1 VSRAL
6 PVGVVSLVGVLL
18 FLWPFLGS
26 GLPANTPAW
35 TLALA
40 CVAGL
45 FLVEAGTRQLDSR
58 AVALLAAIAAIDT
71 ALRLAVIEGIGG
83 FSPIFF
89 LVLCAGYIFGTSFG
103 FLAGALSMLV
113 SALAGGGVGPWVP
126 YQIFAVGWVGVAAG
140 LAGHW
145 RRQSVTPGWR
155 DVLVLAGVGAAMGY
169 VVGALLDITD
179 WVPVYRGNPSL
190 GWLPGM
196 DAPTALLHF
205 GRFYVLTSL
214 TYDTFRA
221 VGNVLMVMALGVPV
235 LGALGRLRARL
246 TFEVVQSPL
255 PARQGWPR
263 SPGHDF
269 VSSTP
274 NRRA

>member
-1 VSRAL
+1 
-6 PVGVVSLVGVLL
+6 VVSLVGVFL
-18 FLWPFLGS
+18 FVWPFLGS

-35 TLALA
+35 TLTLA
-40 CVAGL
+40 CVGGL

-89 LVLCAGYIFGTSFG
+89 LVLCAGYVFGTSFG

-140 LAGHW
+140 LAGQW
-145 RRQSVTPGWR
+145 RTKSGAAGGR
-155 DVLVLAGVGAAMGY
+155 DILVLAGVGAATGY
-169 VVGALLDITD
+169 LVGALLDVTD

-196 DAPTALLHF
+196 DPVTSLEHF
-205 GRFYVLTSL
+205 ARFYLLTSL
-214 TYDTFRA
+214 AYDTFRA
-221 VGNVLMVMALGVPV
+221 VGNVVMVLVLGVPV
-235 LGALGRLRARL
+235 LAALGRLRARL
-246 TFEVVQSPL
+246 TFEMV
-255 PARQGWPR
+255 G
-263 SPGHDF
+263 
-269 VSSTP
+269 SSL
-274 NRRA
+274 

>member
-1 VSRAL
+1 MKRAL
-6 PVGVVSLVGVLL
+6 PVGVVSLVGLVL
-18 FLWPFLGS
+18 FLWPFFGS
-26 GLPANTPAW
+26 GLPPNTPAW
-35 TLALA
+35 TLTLA
-40 CVAGL
+40 SVGGL
-45 FLVEAGTRQLDSR
+45 LLVEAGARQLDSR

-89 LVLCAGYIFGTSFG
+89 LVLCSGYIFGTSFG

-145 RRQSVTPGWR
+145 SRGGRLPGWR
-155 DVLVLAGVGAAMGY
+155 DVLVLAGVGAAMGF

-190 GWLPGM
+190 GWSPGM
-196 DAPTALLHF
+196 SAGTSLLHF
-205 GRFYVLTSL
+205 GRFYLLTSL
-214 TYDTFRA
+214 AYDTFRA
-221 VGNVLMVMALGVPV
+221 VGNVVMVLALGLPV
-235 LGALGRLRARL
+235 LGALSRLRARL
-246 TFEVVQSPL
+246 TFEVMPL
-255 PARQGWPR
+255 DGDLQPR
-263 SPGHDF
+263 AAGVPGAAEGG
-269 VSSTP
+269 
-274 NRRA
+274 RA

>member
-1 VSRAL
+1 MSKAL

-35 TLALA
+35 TLTLA
-40 CVAGL
+40 CVACL

-89 LVLCAGYIFGTSFG
+89 LVLCAGYVFGTSFG

-145 RRQSVTPGWR
+145 RMRSGMPGWR
-155 DVLVLAGVGAAMGY
+155 DVLMLAGVGAVMGY

-179 WVPVYRGNPSL
+179 WVPIYRGNPAL

-196 DAPTALLHF
+196 DPVTSLVHF
-205 GRFYVLTSL
+205 ARFYMLTSL
-214 TYDTFRA
+214 AYDTFRA
-221 VGNVLMVMALGVPV
+221 SGNVLMVLALGEPV
-235 LGALGRLRARL
+235 MVALGRLRARL
-246 TFEVVQSPL
+246 TFEIV
-255 PARQGWPR
+255 R
-263 SPGHDF
+263 SAP
-269 VSSTP
+269 
-274 NRRA
+274 

>member
-1 VSRAL
+1 MKRAL

-35 TLALA
+35 TLTLA

-89 LVLCAGYIFGTSFG
+89 LVLCSGYVFGTSFG

-145 RRQSVTPGWR
+145 SRSSRAPGWR
-155 DVLVLAGVGAAMGY
+155 DVLVLAGVGGAMGY
-169 VVGALLDITD
+169 AVGALLDITD

-190 GWLPGM
+190 GWVPGM
-196 DAPTALLHF
+196 DAATSLVHF
-205 GRFYVLTSL
+205 ARFYVLTSFA
-214 TYDTFRA
+214 YDSFRA
-221 VGNVLMVMALGVPV
+221 VGNVVMVLALGAPV
-235 LGALGRLRARL
+235 LTALGRLRARL
-246 TFEVVQSPL
+246 TFEVVRVAP
-255 PARQGWPR
+255 
-263 SPGHDF
+263 
-269 VSSTP
+269 
-274 NRRA
+274 

>member
-1 VSRAL
+1 
-6 PVGVVSLVGVLL
+6 VVSLVGVLL

-35 TLALA
+35 TLTLA

-45 FLVEAGTRQLDSR
+45 FLVEAGARQLDSR

-89 LVLCAGYIFGTSFG
+89 LVLCSGYVFGTSFG

-113 SALAGGGVGPWVP
+113 SALAGGGEGPWVP
-126 YQIFAVGWVGVAAG
+126 YQIFAVGM
-140 LAGHW
+140 AGHW
-145 RRQSVTPGWR
+145 RRESGVPGWR
-155 DVLVLAGVGAAMGY
+155 DVLALAAVGAVMGY

-196 DAPTALLHF
+196 SPGTSLLHF
-205 GRFYVLTSL
+205 GRFYLLTSL
-214 TYDTFRA
+214 AYDTFRA
-221 VGNVLMVMALGVPV
+221 VGNVLMVFALGLPV
-235 LGALGRLRARL
+235 LAALVRLRARL
-246 TFEVVQSPL
+246 TFEVIPL
-255 PARQGWPR
+255 DHDLQ
-263 SPGHDF
+263 PGAAA
-269 VSSTP
+269 VPGAAGGGGT
-274 NRRA
+274 

>member
-1 VSRAL
+1 LSRAL

-35 TLALA
+35 TLMLA

-45 FLVEAGTRQLDSR
+45 VLVEAGTRQLDSR

-89 LVLCAGYIFGTSFG
+89 LVLCAGYVFGTSFG

-113 SALAGGGVGPWVP
+113 SALAGGGMGPWVP
-126 YQIFAVGWVGVAAG
+126 FQVFAVGWVGVAAG
-140 LAGHW
+140 LAGHG
-145 RRQSVTPGWR
+145 RQTSGLPGWR

-196 DAPTALLHF
+196 SAATALLHF
-205 GRFYVLTSL
+205 ARFYVLTSL
-214 TYDTFRA
+214 AYDTFRA
-221 VGNVLMVMALGVPV
+221 AGNVLMVLALGAPV
-235 LGALGRLRARL
+235 MAALGRLRARL
-246 TFEVVQSPL
+246 SFEVVPAVP
-255 PARQGWPR
+255 PARREGIGGGLVP
-263 SPGHDF
+263 
-269 VSSTP
+269 
-274 NRRA
+274 

>member
-1 VSRAL
+1 MSKAL

-26 GLPANTPAW
+26 GLPTNTPAW
-35 TLALA
+35 TLTLA
-40 CVAGL
+40 CVGGL

-89 LVLCAGYIFGTSFG
+89 LVLCAGFVFGTSFG

-126 YQIFAVGWVGVAAG
+126 YQVFAVGWVGVAAG

-145 RRQSVTPGWR
+145 RMRSGVPGWR
-155 DVLVLAGVGAAMGY
+155 DVLMLAGVGAVMGY
-169 VVGALLDITD
+169 VVGAQLDITD

-196 DAPTALLHF
+196 DPVTSLVHF
-205 GRFYVLTSL
+205 ARFYVLTSL
-214 TYDTFRA
+214 AYDTFRA
-221 VGNVLMVMALGVPV
+221 CGNVLMVLALGAPV
-235 LGALGRLRARL
+235 MAALGRLRARL
-246 TFEVVQSPL
+246 TFEVIPL
-255 PARQGWPR
+255 AP
-263 SPGHDF
+263 
-269 VSSTP
+269 
-274 NRRA
+274 